1 MDVKFIA
8 AALDPDKFL
17 GKKVIVLGEPRE
29 KFPYGTSREDRQS
42 GKAKP
47 DGQTLKVGSPV
58 VFENFNVR
66 FPLDADLTGLK
77 LRDQIELV
85 EPELSLRGKL
95 DGDFVNIDVS
105 VDAKGVRKGQ

>member
-1 MDVKFIA
+1 MDIKLIA

-29 KFPYGTSREDRQS
+29 RFPYGTPREDRQS

-47 DGQTLKVGSPV
+47 DGYSLKVGSPV

-66 FPLDADLTGLK
+66 FPLEADLSGLK
-77 LRDQIELV
+77 LRDQVELV
-85 EPELSLRGKL
+85 DAELSLRGKA
-95 DGDFVNIDVS
+95 DGDFVNIDVM
-105 VDAKGVRKGQ
+105 VDAKGVRKAQ